1 MKAWQADLAIVGAA
15 AIWGLSFIFTSWGLE
30 SLSPALFLLCRF
42 LVALSASA
50 ALFWKCLRGIPKR
63 TARRGLA
70 LGFLMGTGYLL
81 QNYSI
86 NFTEVPRAAFIA
98 ALTLPAIPVVSFV
111 LFREKVKS
119 YNLAGI
125 LLALVGA
132 YLLIDPSFG
141 GVRSGDVIAL
151 LSVPMWALYLIYM
164 SRFTEGDDDPLL
176 TKRLLILQ
184 FAGAVPLVLLTA
196 FVFESG
202 ILPPVHPELSK
213 AFAPNAH
220 FWIGLA
226 FCAFLASIGIVFIQ
240 TACQKY
246 TSPVQA
252 MLCFQFEP
260 VTATVFA
267 WPILGQKIGLL
278 AGAGAAIIILGV
290 VTSELGGI
298 MAAKKEDAA
307 AAPGTSGTS
316 VDLGKSGTSVDL
328 GKSEA
333 SVDLGK
339 SEASGD
345 S

>member
-42 LVALSASA
+42 LVALAASA
-50 ALFWKCLRGIPKR
+50 ALFRKCLRGLPKR
-63 TARRGLA
+63 TAKRGIA

-81 QNYSI
+81 QNYSV
-86 NFTEVPRAAFIA
+86 NFTDVPRASFIA
-98 ALTLPAIPVVSFV
+98 ALTLPAIPVVSFA
-111 LFREKVKS
+111 LFREKVKI

-125 LLALVGA
+125 LLAVSGA
-132 YLLIDPSFG
+132 YLLVNPSFE

-164 SRFTEGDDDPLL
+164 SRFTEGEDDPLL

-196 FVFESG
+196 VVFESG
-202 ILPPVHPELSK
+202 LLPPVHPDLAKPFS
-213 AFAPNAH
+213 PNAH
-220 FWIGLA
+220 FWAGLA

-246 TSPVQA
+246 TTPVQA

-260 VTATVFA
+260 VTATAFA

-278 AGAGAAIIILGV
+278 AAAGAGIIILGV

-298 MAAKKEDAA
+298 LAAKKENEPAA
-307 AAPGTSGTS
+307 TPT
-316 VDLGKSGTSVDL
+316 K
-328 GKSEA
+328 
-333 SVDLGK
+333 
-339 SEASGD
+339 
-345 S
+345 